1 MRLPEDAGRF
11 RGFGYVEFETRQA
24 LIDALALSDE
34 VSIHFVVVCI
44 VWTEIKSTQKL
55 DQSLP
60 SCRILNFKKKRML

>member
-34 VSIHFVVVCI
+34 VSIHFIVVCI
-44 VWTEIKSTQKL
+44 VETEIKTQKL

-60 SCRILNFKKKRML
+60 TPLILKLKKLS